1 MIRGVKLKMTLSHEI
16 TIVEKPA
23 FQAVGI
29 KWEGT
34 FAEAGAGGIRKV
46 IQELQDRLHE
56 IQHVSDPSTLLGLS
70 YQVTESGFIHYSAM
84 QVSGADDI
92 PEGMVSITVPALSYA
107 RLEHRKGQNIDKSY
121 ERIFAWI
128 EEQGYKK
135 APGDLTHCEEYPVD
149 QDPHTEEPEFNI
161 LIPILK

>member
-1 MIRGVKLKMTLSHEI
+1 MIRSDDV

-23 FQAVGI
+23 VQTVGM

-34 FAEAGAGGIRKV
+34 FAEAGAGGIRQV
-46 IQELQDRLHE
+46 IQQMHERRQE
-56 IQHVSDPSTLLGLS
+56 IQHVSDPDTLLGLS
-70 YQVTESGFIHYSAM
+70 YHVTEEGFTHYSVLP
-84 QVSGADDI
+84 VSAVHEI
-92 PEGMVSITVPALSYA
+92 PEGMVSISVPALSYA
-107 RLEHRKGQNIDKSY
+107 RLEHRKGQNIDRSY

-135 APGDLTHCEEYPVD
+135 APGDLTHCEEYPID
-149 QDPHTEEPEFNI
+149 QDPYSEDPEFNI